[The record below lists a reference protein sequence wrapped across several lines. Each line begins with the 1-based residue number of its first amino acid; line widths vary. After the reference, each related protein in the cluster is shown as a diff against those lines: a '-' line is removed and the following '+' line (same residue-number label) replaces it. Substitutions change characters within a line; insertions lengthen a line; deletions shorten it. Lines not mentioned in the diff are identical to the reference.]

1 MTVAALTVDP
11 AIVPPDSDPIVPPML
26 AAVAMV
32 DPLIVEALILL
43 NVETPVAVMFAL
55 VVIAPVIV
63 FAAVFRSYRAS
74 APYTFKSAS
83 PFAESVASVGETSSS
98 SVTRPDVSKSDGYPL
113 LLGRIVNLRAVLL

>member
-1 MTVAALTVDP
+1 MTVAAEIVVLL
-11 AIVPPDSDPIVPPML
+11 IVPNESAPIVPPIL

-63 FAAVFRSYRAS
+63 FAAVFRRV
-74 APYTFKSAS
+74 PC
-83 PFAESVASVGETSSS
+83 VGP
-98 SVTRPDVSKSDGYPL
+98 VHV
-113 LLGRIVNLRAVLL
+113 